1 MLSNMILHS
10 NLITGN
16 EWAGVQHT
24 AKDLVGSMVGTHVR
38 LQVGAAVHPVV
49 AVGTFVG
56 FLSSV
61 NPLVS
66 GKACVG
72 LECR

>member
-1 MLSNMILHS
+1 VLSYMVLHG

-24 AKDLVGSMVGTHVR
+24 TKDFVGSMVCTHVR
-38 LQVGAAVHPVV
+38 LEVGTAVHPVV

-66 GKACVG
+66 SKAGVG